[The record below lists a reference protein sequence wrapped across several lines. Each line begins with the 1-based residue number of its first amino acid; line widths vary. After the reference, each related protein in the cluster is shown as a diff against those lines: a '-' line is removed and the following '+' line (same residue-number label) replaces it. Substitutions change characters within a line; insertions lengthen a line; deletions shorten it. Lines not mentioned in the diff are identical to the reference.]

1 MRLTSSK
8 MTFFYKRIFPVIWF
22 GFLAVFFLI
31 ALVQG
36 LAADPISNLPFLIV
50 PVVMA
55 IVGYQIMKKMSFGL
69 VDEVFDLGD
78 ALLVRNGGQ
87 EERIA
92 LADIKNVNFFPL
104 YEPAAGHLVA
114 AAAEHLWRDDCVL
127 CAGPVMPLSRSP
139 MIEELID
146 RIDAARQER

>member
-1 MRLTSSK
+1 MPLMSSR

-22 GFLAVFFLI
+22 GFLAVFFLL
-31 ALVQG
+31 ALIQG
-36 LAADPISNLPFLIV
+36 LAADSLAFLPFLVV
-50 PVVMA
+50 PVVLA
-55 IVGYQIMKKMSFGL
+55 IVGYQFMKRMAFNL

-78 ALLVRNGGQ
+78 ALLVRSGGQ

-114 AAAEHLWRDDCVL
+114 AAAECVWRHGCVL
-127 CAGPVMPLSRSP
+127 CA
-139 MIEELID
+139 D
-146 RIDAARQER
+146 ADDAAVAKPDHRKAYRPN